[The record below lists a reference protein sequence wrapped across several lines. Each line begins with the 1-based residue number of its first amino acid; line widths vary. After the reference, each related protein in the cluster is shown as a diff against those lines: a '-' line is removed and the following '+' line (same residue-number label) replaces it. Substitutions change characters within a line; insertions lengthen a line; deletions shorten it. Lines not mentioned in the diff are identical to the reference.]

1 VDYRALNAI
10 TVKDRYPLPLIKE
23 SLNNLTGM
31 KYFTKIDIVS
41 AFNNIRIK
49 AGQEYLTAFRTR
61 FGLFETLVMPFGLTG
76 APATFQRYI
85 NDALRD
91 YLDTFCTAYLD
102 DILIY
107 SRTRAEH
114 LNHVRCVL
122 QRLREAGLFAKL
134 EKCEFLVSETKFL
147 GLIIGKDGIR
157 MDPDK
162 VKTIIEWQTPSCV
175 TDVQAFIGFANF
187 YRRFIRD
194 FSKII
199 TPLVALT
206 QKGVLFCW
214 MPACQSAFD
223 TLKQAFVTA
232 PVLKPF
238 D

>member
-1 VDYRALNAI
+1 
-10 TVKDRYPLPLIKE
+10 
-23 SLNNLTGM
+23 M
-31 KYFTKIDIVS
+31 KYLTKIDIVS
-41 AFNNIRIK
+41 AFNNLRIK
-49 AGQEYLTAFRTR
+49 AGKEYLTAFRTR

-85 NDALRD
+85 NDTLRD
-91 YLDTFCTAYLD
+91 YLDIFCTAYLD

-107 SRTRAEH
+107 SRTRVEH
-114 LNHVRCVL
+114 LNHVRSVL

-157 MDPDK
+157 MDPNK
-162 VKTIIEWQTPSCV
+162 VNTIVEWHTPSCL

-199 TPLVALT
+199 KPLVALT
-206 QKGVLFCW
+206 QRGALFRW
-214 MPACQSAFD
+214 TPACQTAFE
-223 TLKQAFVTA
+223 TLKQAFVMA
-232 PVLKPF
+232 PVLKPY
-238 D
+238 DWTH